1 MDNLDKSSQFKLKH
15 VFLNFVRSESF
26 GGIFLFISAVLAMIV
41 ANSSISEYYFKLWHI
56 DFGFN
61 LGGFFVGFSI
71 HDWINDVLMALF
83 FLMVGL
89 EIKREI
95 LLGELAGFKK
105 AAFPAIAALGGMI
118 VPGLIYYILN
128 AGTQSYHG
136 FGIPMATDIA
146 FALGVIMLLGKRVPT
161 ALKVFLVT
169 LAVVDDL
176 GAILIIALFY
186 TSGLKLVWLI
196 GAIAIVIVLVIF
208 NRMGIKSLVPY
219 LLLGVLLWF
228 GVYNSGIHAT
238 VAAVV
243 LAFTIPITPRKQ
255 SKKLLTFINKLTTT
269 FQSKNLLESFEDKS
283 NDKQSSHFFSEEQVN
298 ILGSL
303 NHEVKAI
310 QSPLAKLEHA
320 LQPWS
325 AYFIIPLFAFANAGV
340 NIGGNIHFDTDQIL
354 LGVILGLVV
363 GKPVGVLAITF
374 LCEKFGI
381 ASRPIGVSWGH
392 IFGAGML
399 AGIGFT
405 MSMFVSN
412 LAFSHVESTEV
423 SKVAILLGSLISG
436 VLGAFYLVLIGKFGS
451 KTKGK

>member
-1 MDNLDKSSQFKLKH
+1 MNNLDTPLQLRLKN
-15 VFLNFVRSESF
+15 VFLNFIKSESF
-26 GGIFLFISAVLAMIV
+26 GGIFLFISAILAMIA
-41 ANSSISEYYFKLWHI
+41 ANSSLSEYYFKLWHM

-61 LGGFFVGFSI
+61 LGGYFVGFSI
-71 HDWINDVLMALF
+71 HNWINDVLMALF

-105 AAFPAIAALGGMI
+105 AAFPAIAALGGMV

-128 AGTQSYHG
+128 AGTESYHG

-161 ALKVFLVT
+161 TLKIFLVT

-176 GAILIIALFY
+176 GAIVVIALFY
-186 TSGLKLVWLI
+186 TTGLKFVWLI
-196 GAIAIVIVLVIF
+196 GAVAIVIVLVVL
-208 NRMGIKSLVPY
+208 NKTGIKNLVPY
-219 LLLGVLLWF
+219 LLLGILLWF
-228 GVYNSGIHAT
+228 AVHNSGIHAT
-238 VAAVV
+238 IAAVV
-243 LAFTIPITPRKQ
+243 LAFTIPIEPKKQ
-255 SKKLLTFINKLTTT
+255 SKSFLIFFNKLTET
-269 FQSKNLLESFEDKS
+269 FKFKSLSSSSKSSSSDEQPSLYLSEKQINALETI
-283 NDKQSSHFFSEEQVN
+283 NQ
-298 ILGSL
+298 
-303 NHEVKAI
+303 EVKDI
-310 QSPLAKLEHA
+310 QSPLGRLEHA

-325 AYFIIPLFAFANAGV
+325 AYFIMPLFAFANAGV
-340 NIGGNIHFDTDQIL
+340 NVGSDIHFNTDQIL

-363 GKPVGVLAITF
+363 GKPVGVVLITF
-374 LCEKFGI
+374 FCEKFGI
-381 ASRPIGVSWGH
+381 ASRPAGISWGH

-412 LAFSHVESTEV
+412 LAFSHPESMEV

-436 VLGAFYLVLIGKFGS
+436 VLGAFYLILLAKFKS
-451 KTKGK
+451 KTKGN